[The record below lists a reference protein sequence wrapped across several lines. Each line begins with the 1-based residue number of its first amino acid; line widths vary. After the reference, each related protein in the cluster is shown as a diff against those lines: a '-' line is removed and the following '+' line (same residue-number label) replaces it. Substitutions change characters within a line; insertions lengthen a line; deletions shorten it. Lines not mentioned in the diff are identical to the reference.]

1 MNIRNNVFFRKREL
15 HNFCIYRFIFG
26 ISYSL
31 MIPTIPLFFDS
42 IGITTISIGTVMSLY
57 GISKTLT
64 QMPFGIVSDA
74 LGDKLILMLALILM
88 TFVPFAYTL
97 TDNHLLASSIYII
110 QGAILGMA
118 APATFSILSR
128 SIDRRKRGESTGL
141 ASAVFT
147 LGGGIGAAISG
158 FVIAKLGNYH
168 MVFYIS
174 SVGILFTFI
183 YVGLQIGKVN
193 QKKAKGRFNAH
204 KNRNDSRIKVIAE
217 EIKRYNLK
225 YRIIVLGAI
234 AFLGDFIY
242 GCIVALFHFYGQDV
256 LGTSTVYTSAII
268 SIYLLVFGLG
278 APIAGWISDKI
289 GNRKQLFLSFN
300 VMNITLLGLAFTR
313 DIIIF
318 TIIIIIYFLGA
329 TFLNAALQSSLS
341 EIGDNHKI
349 KGIVFG
355 IVGASESLGY
365 SLGPIVSAYIYQVNK
380 SWLFMGLLV
389 VSILVSVIYLFLHEK
404 ARI

>member
-42 IGITTISIGTVMSLY
+42 IGITTISIGTVMSVY
-57 GISKTLT
+57 GVSKTLT

-97 TDNHLLASSIYII
+97 TNNHLLASSIYII

-193 QKKAKGRFNAH
+193 QKKFKGRFNAH
-204 KNRNDSRIKVIAE
+204 KNRNNSRIKVIVE

-313 DIIIF
+313 DIFIF

-341 EIGDNHKI
+341 EFGDNPKI

>member
-57 GISKTLT
+57 GVSKTLI
-64 QMPFGIVSDA
+64 QIPFGIVSDA
-74 LGDKLILMLALILM
+74 LGDKLTLMLALILM
-88 TFVPFAYTL
+88 AFVPFAYTL
-97 TDNHLLASSIYII
+97 TNNHLLASSIYII

-193 QKKAKGRFNAH
+193 QKKIKGRFNAH
-204 KNRNDSRIKVIAE
+204 KNRNNSRIKVIVE

-341 EIGDNHKI
+341 EFGDNPKI

-380 SWLFMGLLV
+380 SWLFIGLLV
-389 VSILVSVIYLFLHEK
+389 VSILVSVVYLFLHEK